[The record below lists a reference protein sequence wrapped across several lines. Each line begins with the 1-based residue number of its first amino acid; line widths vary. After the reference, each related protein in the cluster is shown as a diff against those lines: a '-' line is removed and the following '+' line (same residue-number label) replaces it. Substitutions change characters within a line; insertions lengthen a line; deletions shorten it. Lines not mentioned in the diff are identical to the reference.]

1 VDLRKQ
7 HLFLK
12 ASIKK
17 LEKKLPAVEKRIIS
31 LERQLAHLRRQK
43 DEAYEHLINH
53 AD

>member
-1 VDLRKQ
+1 MDLRKQ

-12 ASIKK
+12 ASIK
-17 LEKKLPAVEKRIIS
+17 EVEEKLPAVEKRIIS